1 MTSVHCQPRNTELR
15 DSIIKIEFFFRL
27 KSNEN
32 TFYGIVDPLVY
43 FWPHVQRYII
53 LCRQGSTPGEGGGV
67 RLYSGF
73 QVMGRRKVFFGFE
86 MHDFVVF
93 RVRKFW
99 YN

>member
-53 LCRQGSTPGEGGGV
+53 LCRQGSTPGEGGGGGIV
-67 RLYSGF
+67 LRISSDGEA
-73 QVMGRRKVFFGFE
+73 QSI
-86 MHDFVVF
+86 
-93 RVRKFW
+93 FW
-99 YN
+99 V